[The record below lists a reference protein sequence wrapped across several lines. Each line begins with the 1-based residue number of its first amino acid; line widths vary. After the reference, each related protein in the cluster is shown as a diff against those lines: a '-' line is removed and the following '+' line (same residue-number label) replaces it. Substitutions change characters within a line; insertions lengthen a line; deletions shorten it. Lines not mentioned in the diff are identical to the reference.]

1 MKPLGFLVLS
11 MGLLQTAA
19 ATKDEAIKKDK
30 DQLQGKWAIISVVS
44 DGKRA
49 DVTKMVG
56 AMIIFKD
63 NKAIGKGVRLTRG
76 NEAPFKLD
84 PTQKPKIIDFIH
96 DDGAVTPG
104 IYELDGD
111 KLKIC
116 NNTPKFPR
124 PKTFESKEGSGQVLI
139 ILRRER

>member
-1 MKPLGFLVLS
+1 MRLGLLVLS
-11 MGLLQTAA
+11 ASLLQASA

-30 DQLQGKWAIISVVS
+30 DQLQGNWTIISVVS
-44 DGKRA
+44 DGKTA
-49 DVTKMVG
+49 DVTKLVG
-56 AMIIFKD
+56 AKIIFKD
-63 NKAIGKGVRLTRG
+63 DKAIGKGVRLTRG

-84 PTQKPKIIDFIH
+84 PTLKPKTIDFVH
-96 DDGAVTPG
+96 DDGVITPG

-124 PKTFESKEGSGQVLI
+124 PKTFASKEGSGQVLI
-139 ILRRER
+139 TLRREK